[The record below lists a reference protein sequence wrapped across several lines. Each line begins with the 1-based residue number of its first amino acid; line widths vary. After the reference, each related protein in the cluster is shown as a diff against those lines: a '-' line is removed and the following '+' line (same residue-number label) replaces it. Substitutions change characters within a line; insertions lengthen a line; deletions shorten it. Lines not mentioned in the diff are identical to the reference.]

1 MSVIK
6 LVIYFISGLFI
17 VGGAACLGICFL
29 NGSIQ
34 ALGGAVMFLCFGS
47 AGILLGV
54 YLEPIF
60 NAIKQDRHAA

>member
-1 MSVIK
+1 MSVLK

-17 VGGAACLGICFL
+17 IGGAACLGLGFM

-34 ALGGAVMFLCFGS
+34 ALGGAIMFLCFGG

-54 YLEPIF
+54 YLEQIL
-60 NAIKQDRHAA
+60 NAFKQDRHAA

>member
-6 LVIYFISGLFI
+6 LVIYFISGLLI
-17 VGGAACLGICFL
+17 IGGAASLGICFI

-34 ALGGAVMFLCFGS
+34 ALGGAIMFLCFGT

-60 NAIKQDRHAA
+60 KAIKQDRHAT